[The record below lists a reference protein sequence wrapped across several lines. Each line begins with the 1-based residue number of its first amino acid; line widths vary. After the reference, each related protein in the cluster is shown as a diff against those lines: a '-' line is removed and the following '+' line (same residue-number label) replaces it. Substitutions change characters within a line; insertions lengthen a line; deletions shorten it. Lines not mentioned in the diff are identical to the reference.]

1 VLHGPNLNLLGVRE
15 GTSGGRLAD
24 LDAALKARAEEL
36 ELELKVVQSNHE
48 GVLLDTLAAEREEV
62 DGILIN
68 PAGLFGSY
76 TLKEAL
82 ELVGLPAIEVLLRPP
97 GRESVVGEAC
107 VLQVH
112 GTQGGF
118 EPYLQALETFASGV
132 FTPEGTG
139 PKKTLGR
146 KKDTPTEKPAS
157 MPAKSLGRG
166 KDEPAPV
173 KSLGRDRDE
182 ADKTV
187 PMPQAKSLG
196 RGKDEP
202 APLKSVGRAKDEA
215 ARPSPVALVKSVG
228 TPAKSLARAV
238 EAGSTKT
245 LGRKQS
251 AAQEAQEARPG
262 KTLGR
267 GSKSPTPAS
276 DLLTR
281 ALVRQKISDR
291 LAGKLTPAE
300 LAAWARTQYQAVQ
313 RGAPAE
319 SGHRELLEESLQ
331 SLTLST
337 LPASRLSD
345 EQLVDLLTRL
355 DE

>member
-1 VLHGPNLNLLGVRE
+1 MGMKLLVLHGPNLNLLGVRE
-15 GTSGGRLAD
+15 GTSGGRLSD
-24 LDAALKARAEEL
+24 LDAALKAQAEEL
-36 ELELKVVQSNHE
+36 GLELKVVQSNHE
-48 GVLLDTLAAEREEV
+48 GVLLDTLAAEREAV

-76 TLKEAL
+76 ALKEAL

-97 GRESVVGEAC
+97 ARESVVGEAC

-118 EPYLQALETFASGV
+118 EPYLQALDTFASGV
-132 FTPEGTG
+132 FTPGQEG

-146 KKDTPTEKPAS
+146 KKDEPSAKAATPG
-157 MPAKSLGRG
+157 KSLGR
-166 KDEPAPV
+166 EPARPAPAALV
-173 KSLGRDRDE
+173 K
-182 ADKTV
+182 
-187 PMPQAKSLG
+187 P
-196 RGKDEP
+196 EP
-202 APLKSVGRAKDEA
+202 A
-215 ARPSPVALVKSVG
+215 RPAPVALVKSVG

-238 EAGSTKT
+238 EAGGSMKT
-245 LGRKQS
+245 LGRNKPAPAKEE
-251 AAQEAQEARPG
+251 AAEARAG

-267 GSKSPTPAS
+267 GSKSPAPAS

-281 ALVRQKISDR
+281 ALVWQKISDR
-291 LAGKLTPAE
+291 LAGKLSAAE

-337 LPASRLSD
+337 LPATRLSD

-355 DE
+355 DEG

>member
-1 VLHGPNLNLLGVRE
+1 MGMRLLVLHGPNLNLLGVRE
-15 GTSGGRLAD
+15 GTSGGRLSD
-24 LDAALKARAEEL
+24 LDAALEARAEEL

-48 GVLLDTLAAEREEV
+48 GVLLDTLAAEREDV

-76 TLKEAL
+76 ALKEGL
-82 ELVGLPAIEVLLRPP
+82 EAVGVPAIEVLLRPP
-97 GRESVVGEAC
+97 ARESVVGEAC

-118 EPYLQALETFASGV
+118 EPYLQALDTFASGV
-132 FTPEGTG
+132 FTPEGAG

-146 KKDTPTEKPAS
+146 KKEAA
-157 MPAKSLGRG
+157 PAK
-166 KDEPAPV
+166 
-173 KSLGRDRDE
+173 
-182 ADKTV
+182 
-187 PMPQAKSLG
+187 
-196 RGKDEP
+196 
-202 APLKSVGRAKDEA
+202 A
-215 ARPSPVALVKSVG
+215 APVALVKST
-228 TPAKSLARAV
+228 TPAKSLARAA
-238 EAGSTKT
+238 EAGGSTKT
-245 LGRKQS
+245 LGRK
-251 AAQEAQEARPG
+251 AAVSVVKEEAKPG

-355 DE
+355 DEG

>member
-1 VLHGPNLNLLGVRE
+1 MRLLVLHGPNLNLLGARE
-15 GTSGGRLAD
+15 GTSGRGLAD
-24 LDAALKARAEEL
+24 LDAALKRRAEEL

-62 DGILIN
+62 DGVLIN
-68 PAGLFGSY
+68 PAGFFGSY
-76 TLKEAL
+76 ALKEAL

-132 FTPEGTG
+132 FTPEQAG
-139 PKKTLGR
+139 PKKSLGR
-146 KKDTPTEKPAS
+146 KKDAPAPQAAAKPA
-157 MPAKSLGRG
+157 PVKSLGRD

-173 KSLGRDRDE
+173 KSLGRGTDE
-182 ADKTV
+182 
-187 PMPQAKSLG
+187 PSSGKSLG
-196 RGKDEP
+196 RGTDEP
-202 APLKSVGRAKDEA
+202 GS
-215 ARPSPVALVKSVG
+215 RPSPVALVKSVSA
-228 TPAKSLARAV
+228 PAKSLARTA
-238 EAGSTKT
+238 EAGGTTKT
-245 LGRKQS
+245 LGRKVS
-251 AAQEAQEARPG
+251 ALQEAAEARPG

-267 GSKSPTPAS
+267 GSKSATPAS

-291 LAGKLTPAE
+291 LAGKLSPAE
-300 LAAWARTQYQAVQ
+300 LAAWARTQFQAVQ

-337 LPASRLSD
+337 MPASRLSD
-345 EQLVDLLTRL
+345 EQLVDMLTRL
-355 DE
+355 DEG

>member
-1 VLHGPNLNLLGVRE
+1 MRLLVLHGPNLNLLGVRE
-15 GTSGGRLAD
+15 GTSGGRLSD
-24 LDAALKARAEEL
+24 LDAELAARAKEL

-76 TLKEAL
+76 ALKEGL
-82 ELVGLPAIEVLLRPP
+82 EAVGVPAIEVLLRPP
-97 GRESVVGEAC
+97 ARESVVGEAC

-132 FTPEGTG
+132 FTPEQAG

-146 KKDTPTEKPAS
+146 KKEDAPAVQG
-157 MPAKSLGRG
+157 KSLGR
-166 KDEPAPV
+166 
-173 KSLGRDRDE
+173 
-182 ADKTV
+182 
-187 PMPQAKSLG
+187 
-196 RGKDEP
+196 
-202 APLKSVGRAKDEA
+202 AKDASEKPA
-215 ARPSPVALVKSVG
+215 PVALVKSVG
-228 TPAKSLARAV
+228 SAAKSLARAA

-245 LGRKQS
+245 LGRKS
-251 AAQEAQEARPG
+251 APEQEEPEARPG

-267 GSKSPTPAS
+267 GSKNLTPAA

-337 LPASRLSD
+337 LPATRLSD

-355 DE
+355 EEG

>member
-1 VLHGPNLNLLGVRE
+1 MGMRLLVLHGPNLNLLGVRE
-15 GTSGGRLAD
+15 GSSGGTLSD
-24 LDAALKARAEEL
+24 LDAALKERAEEL

-48 GVLLDTLAAEREEV
+48 GVLLDTLAAEREAV
-62 DGILIN
+62 DGVLIN

-76 TLKEAL
+76 PLKEAL
-82 ELVGLPAIEVLLRPP
+82 EAVGLPAIEVLFKPP
-97 GRESVVGEAC
+97 ARESVVGEAC

-112 GTQGGF
+112 GTQVGF
-118 EPYLQALETFASGV
+118 EPYLQALETFASGI
-132 FTPEGTG
+132 FTPGQPG

-146 KKDTPTEKPAS
+146 KKDAPEEK
-157 MPAKSLGRG
+157 
-166 KDEPAPV
+166 PAPV
-173 KSLGRDRDE
+173 KSLGR
-182 ADKTV
+182 
-187 PMPQAKSLG
+187 
-196 RGKDEP
+196 GKDDAP
-202 APLKSVGRAKDEA
+202 APL
-215 ARPSPVALVKSVG
+215 ALVKSAG
-228 TPAKSLARAV
+228 REKEAPAKSLARAV
-238 EAGSTKT
+238 EAGGSAKT
-245 LGRKQS
+245 LGRKAS
-251 AAQEAQEARPG
+251 AKEEAPEARAG

-267 GSKSPTPAS
+267 GSKSLTPAA

-281 ALVRQKISDR
+281 ALVRRKISDR
-291 LAGKLTPAE
+291 LAGRLTPAE

-337 LPASRLSD
+337 LPATRLSD

>member
-1 VLHGPNLNLLGVRE
+1 MGMRLLVLHGPNLNLLGVRE
-15 GTSGGRLAD
+15 GTSGGRLSD
-24 LDAALKARAEEL
+24 LDAALKARAKEL

-76 TLKEAL
+76 ALKEGL
-82 ELVGLPAIEVLLRPP
+82 EAVGVPAIEVLLRPP
-97 GRESVVGEAC
+97 ARESVVGEAC

-118 EPYLQALETFASGV
+118 EPYLQALETFSSGV
-132 FTPEGTG
+132 FTPGQEG

-146 KKDTPTEKPAS
+146 KKDEAPSKAASAAKP
-157 MPAKSLGRG
+157 
-166 KDEPAPV
+166 
-173 KSLGRDRDE
+173 
-182 ADKTV
+182 V
-187 PMPQAKSLG
+187 PMS
-196 RGKDEP
+196 
-202 APLKSVGRAKDEA
+202 
-215 ARPSPVALVKSVG
+215 LVKSVG
-228 TPAKSLARAV
+228 STAKSLARAA
-238 EAGSTKT
+238 EAGGSTKT
-245 LGRKQS
+245 LGRKL
-251 AAQEAQEARPG
+251 APAKEEAEESRPG

-267 GSKSPTPAS
+267 GSKSSTPAS

-355 DE
+355 DEG